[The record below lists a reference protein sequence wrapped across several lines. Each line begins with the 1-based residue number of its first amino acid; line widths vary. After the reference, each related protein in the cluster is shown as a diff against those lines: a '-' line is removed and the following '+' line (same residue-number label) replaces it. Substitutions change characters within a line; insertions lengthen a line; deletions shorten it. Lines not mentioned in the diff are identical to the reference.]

1 MKLAVFF
8 PGIGYHCDKPLLY
21 YAKKLTQQCRYEECI
36 SLSYSYDGGNI
47 RGNQQ
52 KMQQA
57 FEALYAQAEEKLA
70 DVDFGKYS
78 EILFISKSVGT
89 IIASA
94 YAQKYKISCR
104 QVLYTPLE
112 QTYAFPHEDA
122 IAFIGTADPWRNPQK
137 VVTLS
142 EQQHIPIYT
151 YDGANHSIEAA
162 DIMKNLKMLTDVME
176 KTKEYMNNEQTTDR
190 RYAIMG

>member
-1 MKLAVFF
+1 M
-8 PGIGYHCDKPLLY
+8 
-21 YAKKLTQQCRYEECI
+21 
-36 SLSYSYDGGNI
+36 
-47 RGNQQ
+47 
-52 KMQQA
+52 
-57 FEALYAQAEEKLA
+57 
-70 DVDFGKYS
+70 
-78 EILFISKSVGT
+78 
-89 IIASA
+89 
-94 YAQKYKISCR
+94 
-104 QVLYTPLE
+104 LYTPLE

-122 IAFIGTADPWRNPQK
+122 IAFIGTADPWSNPQK

-190 RYAIMG
+190 RYASMG

>member
-94 YAQKYKISCR
+94 YAQKYKIACR
-104 QVLYTPLE
+104 CCIHHWNRPMHFPMKMPL
-112 QTYAFPHEDA
+112 H
-122 IAFIGTADPWRNPQK
+122 
-137 VVTLS
+137 LS
-142 EQQHIPIYT
+142 EPQIRGVI
-151 YDGANHSIEAA
+151 
-162 DIMKNLKMLTDVME
+162 
-176 KTKEYMNNEQTTDR
+176 R
-190 RYAIMG
+190 RKS

>member
-36 SLSYSYDGGNI
+36 SLSYSYDGENI

-112 QTYAFPHEDA
+112 
-122 IAFIGTADPWRNPQK
+122 
-137 VVTLS
+137 
-142 EQQHIPIYT
+142 
-151 YDGANHSIEAA
+151 
-162 DIMKNLKMLTDVME
+162 
-176 KTKEYMNNEQTTDR
+176 
-190 RYAIMG
+190 

>member
-70 DVDFGKYS
+70 DVYF
-78 EILFISKSVGT
+78 
-89 IIASA
+89 
-94 YAQKYKISCR
+94 
-104 QVLYTPLE
+104 
-112 QTYAFPHEDA
+112 
-122 IAFIGTADPWRNPQK
+122 
-137 VVTLS
+137 
-142 EQQHIPIYT
+142 
-151 YDGANHSIEAA
+151 
-162 DIMKNLKMLTDVME
+162 
-176 KTKEYMNNEQTTDR
+176 
-190 RYAIMG
+190 